1 MRRVDVAEARHGL
14 PELIRAA
21 AAGED
26 VVIVGENGTGVRL
39 VAVEMRGR
47 PRFGSAK
54 GMFTMRD
61 DFDAPLDD
69 FAPYER

>member
-1 MRRVDVAEARHGL
+1 MRRVDIAEAQRDL
-14 PELIRAA
+14 PALILAA

-26 VVIVGENGTGVRL
+26 VVIVGENGPGVRL
-39 VAVEMRGR
+39 VVDESPGR
-47 PRFGSAK
+47 PRFGSAR

-61 DFDAPLDD
+61 DFDAPLAD